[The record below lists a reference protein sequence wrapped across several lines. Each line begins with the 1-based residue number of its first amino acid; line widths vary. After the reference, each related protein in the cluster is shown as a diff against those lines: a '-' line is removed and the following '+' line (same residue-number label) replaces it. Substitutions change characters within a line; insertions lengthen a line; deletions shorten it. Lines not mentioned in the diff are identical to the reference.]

1 MSQYP
6 EVSIVDSSR
15 QSTERKHIMSPDALD
30 VPIPDIYTR
39 TSTGRPATDLVM
51 AHILDGL
58 LDRKFESGQRL
69 NAKSIAE
76 ELDVSIVPVREAMHF
91 LAGEGVVELMPLKGA
106 RIRTMNPDE
115 TVDWWHVFCAIG
127 NVGIRA
133 ASRELL
139 RSPEKVKL
147 VAEAQGRIDAAE
159 GNISPQRFIMT
170 LLDFHRVL
178 NEICDRPVLDE
189 AVRRLQVVFWCSF
202 LPDYVPFDIYG
213 PWFASHYGKVA
224 EAIAVGD
231 GETAVSAFK
240 YHVAWSS
247 AIMHGARPE
256 PGAPWQDRDE
266 YF

>member
-1 MSQYP
+1 MSQTII
-6 EVSIVDSSR
+6 E
-15 QSTERKHIMSPDALD
+15 
-30 VPIPDIYTR
+30 VPIPDIYAR
-39 TSTGRPATDLVM
+39 TSTGRPSTDLVM
-51 AHILDGL
+51 GYILDGL
-58 LDRKFESGQRL
+58 LDRKFEPGQRL

-106 RIRTMNPDE
+106 RIRTMNPEE
-115 TVDWWHVFCAIG
+115 TIDWWHVFCAIG

-133 ASRELL
+133 STRELL
-139 RSPEKVKL
+139 KSPEKAKL
-147 VAEAQGRIDAAE
+147 IAEAQNLIESAE
-159 GNISPQRFIMT
+159 GKVSPERFIMT

-178 NEICDRPVLDE
+178 NEICDKPVLDE

-213 PWFASHYGKVA
+213 PYFALHYRNVA
-224 EAIAVGD
+224 NAIIDGD

-256 PGAPWQDRDE
+256 PGLPWQDKDE

>member
-1 MSQYP
+1 MPQTTI
-6 EVSIVDSSR
+6 E
-15 QSTERKHIMSPDALD
+15 

-39 TSTGRPATDLVM
+39 TSTGRSATDLVM
-51 AHILDGL
+51 GHVLDGL
-58 LDRKFESGQRL
+58 LDRKFEPGARL

-76 ELDVSIVPVREAMHF
+76 ELDVSIVPVREALHF

-106 RIRTMNPDE
+106 RIRTMNPEE

-133 ASRELL
+133 STRELL
-139 RSPEKVKL
+139 KFPEKAKL
-147 VAEAQGRIDAAE
+147 VAEAQDRIDSAE
-159 GNISPQRFIMT
+159 GKVSPQRFIMT

-178 NEICDRPVLDE
+178 NEICGKPVLDE

-213 PWFASHYGKVA
+213 PYFALHYGNVA
-224 EAIAVGD
+224 KAIMAGD
-231 GETAVSAFK
+231 SETAVSTFK
-240 YHVAWSS
+240 HHVAWSS

-256 PGAPWQDRDE
+256 PGAPWQDKDE